1 MKSSWQSYGSKGNW
15 MRVFSQ
21 VPVHFATLLGF
32 SICLGGG
39 GGGDAARRGFFAA
52 GFFGGAAG
60 MRSSVAPLLMFV
72 MRRAG
77 AFLAAGLREGHCGGA
92 PPPLLPYMLAA
103 LKSNFAHH
111 SLYGRSG
118 AFLGAGRF
126 YRVSCFISAS
136 ASIMRVQMAAIMGQK
151 PAARRLI

>member
-1 MKSSWQSYGSKGNW
+1 
-15 MRVFSQ
+15 MRVFSH

-39 GGGDAARRGFFAA
+39 GAGGGDAVRRGFFAA

-72 MRRAG
+72 ILKAG

-92 PPPLLPYMLAA
+92 PPPLLPPYILA
-103 LKSNFAHH
+103 LPNSN
-111 SLYGRSG
+111 LRTQ
-118 AFLGAGRF
+118 L
-126 YRVSCFISAS
+126 V
-136 ASIMRVQMAAIMGQK
+136 
-151 PAARRLI
+151 